1 MSKILLRVDASAI
14 KESSCSRRFFWNVV
28 SGYREKLNTNDV
40 EFGSAFHEF
49 IKVMKLNGGNYAEAI
64 MAAVER
70 FNVPMEIK
78 KDKQYLTAQYL
89 QRLCIRYWDEYVKQ
103 DSFETLTGSDGKAL
117 VEEKFSFPYYADDQ
131 VEVALC
137 GTIDDL
143 CKHKHGTVALRDY
156 KTTSVYKADQYLNG
170 YLLSPQLLFY
180 RLVVRL
186 YARTYPTSLLGDLE
200 KRNIACF
207 IEGVFLR
214 GATQPAEFKRSEVFF
229 FPEQQIVE
237 FEQLLQ
243 QRIIRLVEDV
253 KKNIVPIREG
263 MINGACQTVYGH
275 CKFFGACKQP
285 DDIATNHMLSRYFIQ
300 RPYNPLT
307 FGDEHKT
314 KVS

>member
-1 MSKILLRVDASAI
+1 MSKILLRVDASAV

-143 CKHKHGTVALRDY
+143 CKHKHGTVAL
-156 KTTSVYKADQYLNG
+156 S
-170 YLLSPQLLFY
+170 
-180 RLVVRL
+180 
-186 YARTYPTSLLGDLE
+186 
-200 KRNIACF
+200 
-207 IEGVFLR
+207 
-214 GATQPAEFKRSEVFF
+214 
-229 FPEQQIVE
+229 
-237 FEQLLQ
+237 
-243 QRIIRLVEDV
+243 
-253 KKNIVPIREG
+253 
-263 MINGACQTVYGH
+263 
-275 CKFFGACKQP
+275 
-285 DDIATNHMLSRYFIQ
+285 
-300 RPYNPLT
+300 
-307 FGDEHKT
+307 
-314 KVS
+314 